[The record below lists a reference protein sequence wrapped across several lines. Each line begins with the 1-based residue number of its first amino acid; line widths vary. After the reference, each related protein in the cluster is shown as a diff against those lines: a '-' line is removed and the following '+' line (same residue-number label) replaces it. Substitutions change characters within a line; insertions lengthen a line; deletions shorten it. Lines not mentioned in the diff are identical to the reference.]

1 MPKIEMEYYGL
12 KMQVEGEETFCHI
25 QTALFLNHVNEDKAR
40 DKKEN
45 GSGEEDATDFMFST

>member
-45 GSGEEDATDFMFST
+45 GSGEEDATDFMF